1 MMDTTCRFCGT
12 LRWKDESSGMCCSN
26 GKVCLPLIDLPPEP
40 LRSLL
45 SGENSDSVHL
55 LRNIRKYNSCF
66 QMTSFGAENQ
76 THSVT
81 FPTIFSIQGQ
91 VYHRIGSLMPSEN
104 QPSRYLQIY
113 FMSIDDDDDIQTD
126 RRCQQIQ
133 GVRRNIVQGLQRMLH
148 QHNLL
153 VQQFKTALENLPSD
167 AYRVVVN
174 ADRIPPGQHPRR
186 YDAPTANEV
195 AVVLAGNQFGSRD
208 IVLHQRD
215 NLLKH
220 VSDTHRFYDALQYP
234 LIFWKGQEGYSFH
247 IPQIDP
253 NTSQPLSS
261 KVSSMDF
268 YGYFIMVRR
277 NSPNVIVQ
285 FGQLFHQFLVD
296 MYAKDKKQLDRHD
309 ITARVFRQK
318 LVKFIGALTKGQLY
332 GAAVAWMYSVE
343 WQKRGLP
350 HAHILVWLANK
361 LRPTQIDSVI
371 CAEFPDPIQDPL
383 LYNIVVKNM
392 IHGPCGEYNPVS
404 PCMKN
409 SSCSK
414 KYPKQFLL
422 ETQTNENGYP
432 LYRRRAPEAGGF
444 TAKVKIRGREEVTI
458 DNRWVVPYSPLLS
471 KMFCAHINVENCS
484 SVKAIKYICKYVNKG
499 SDQAIIN
506 LRREGRGPDPQ
517 NEVRMYQCARYI
529 NSNEAV
535 WRLLSFPLHQRHPA
549 VIHLAVHLE
558 NGERIYFNQN
568 TLAHRM
574 HNPPRTTLTAF
585 FSLCQTDSFAR
596 TLLYPDVPQY
606 YTWNSSAHEWR
617 RRVQGKLVKGQ
628 PGVKRSDTIGRVYAV
643 HVSNFERFCLRM
655 LLHNIKGPTS
665 FAYLKIVN
673 GSQYET
679 FRETCAALGLLE
691 NDNHWVVTMDEAVL
705 CQAPTRVRQL
715 FAILIS
721 TCTISNPQK
730 LWITYRDEM
739 ASDILHRY
747 QLLDSSI
754 RCNDLIYN
762 ETLCN
767 IEDRVVSI
775 CGKKLQELGLGAPRR
790 NVVTNS
796 DILRELA
803 YDTAELEDNVASMLP
818 KLLPEQ
824 RRVFDAVLAKINL
837 SQPIIIFLDAPGGT
851 GKTFLLNLLLAMIRK
866 EQNIAI
872 AVASSGIA
880 ATLLAGGRTAHSV
893 LKLPLTFAEGQ
904 TAVCNIRKNSDK
916 ASLLRSCKLLV
927 WDECTMA
934 HKIALEALDRTL
946 QDIRDDP
953 QPSFQILFAKW
964 WNLQKVL
971 ILIRN
976 LDPPRLCNG
985 TRLCIT
991 QMGTNVL
998 QARILTGSFRGEE
1011 VLIPRIPIIPND
1023 LPFKFRRLQF
1033 PVMVAF
1039 SLTINK
1045 SQGQTLQVVG
1055 VHLEF
1060 RFSEYE
1066 ASFKPERSSCIGEGV
1081 HALCGLRHA
1090 GDKVNLLHHI
1100 KKFNETRKV
1109 KRVQVGNEKQQFM
1122 FTKVSQ
1128 ESEAAVHASYV
1139 LSEMIDK
1146 HSKPFTEGD
1155 FIKECLIKAAE
1166 IVCPGT
1172 QLAVFF
1178 FRACDTDFNIFEE
1191 LLELVPMHG
1200 TTTGEDIFNCV
1211 YDLLQKYNLPQSK
1224 LTSVAT
1230 DGAPSMTGKTNGLSY
1245 YTEVRWIS
1253 CSKVLKQFWDLKEEI
1268 CQFLITKNQ
1277 NITLFSDQVWL
1288 QDFSFMVDITKH
1300 LSDLNLKLQGKEQ
1313 IITNMCDQVNAFK
1326 CALVLLEKQ
1335 LKNEDLMHFPTCNMY
1350 KSSLGE
1356 TASYQKYAEKILSLR
1371 NEFETRKSL
1380 ALAKW
1385 RKHLAFNRIC
1395 LEHNFIPPSLRVK
1408 DPARNPFSAK
1418 IIKETQI
1425 GLLKSRIKGCHSFIR
1440 LTSKTIKDLI
1450 SITSQKVHPDIML
1463 NLITR
1468 TTQDIKTLNAEMDKK
1483 HNRKLRYWSMKY
1495 KIQFNSEKQQPKIVN
1510 LSSTELTKDETKFLS
1525 KGLKHRNM
1533 KTSDN
1538 LKIIAGLEASINGL
1552 NHKEKAKIRNIV
1564 TTALSKTP
1572 NNPKSNP
1579 ANRNIARRLRD
1590 KSEIVITRS
1599 DKGAQKYYEPVSEL
1613 EKIETYNKFKKEL
1626 RHLQRQKTISDEEL
1640 KNFISK
1646 MNTEAYIYGLPKLHK
1661 TGIPLRTIVAYYLS
1675 PAAPLAKFL
1684 NMFLTPILRDSNSHT
1699 TIKSI
1704 PTFMQEIWHN
1714 PYRDNHTMI
1723 GTEKLPILTVPLGQ
1737 QSIARVDRFSHH
1749 SLSRLK
1755 PHHSFSR
1762 QDSTRVNRTSS
1773 HINFHIRHE
1782 PSLKGRLDY
1791 VKCSRPP

>member
-1 MMDTTCRFCGT
+1 MGAVATLVILETNQNLVKYSKGPGGTARRCGRTSSLPPGMPSLQDKAILVNFLNCDSESATEALRAFRSFKDIRSGKGPMSCYSLKRLIKSFEETGSLEAKPRSGRPSTCKSVAVTVLQNAEAIETLSPYGEHPLISLGMMDTTCRFCGA

-26 GKVCLPLIDLPPEP
+26 GKVRLPLIDLPPEP

-45 SGENSDSVHL
+45 SGENSDSVHF

-81 FPTIFSIQGQ
+81 FPTTFSIQGQ

-104 QPSRYLQIY
+104 QQSRFLQIY
-113 FMSIDDDDDIQTD
+113 FMGNDDDDIQTD

-174 ADRIPPGQHPRR
+174 ADRTPPGQHPRR
-186 YDAPTANEV
+186 YNAPTANEV

-215 NLLKH
+215 NLLQH

-253 NTSQPLSS
+253 NTRQPLSS

-285 FGQLFHQFLVD
+285 FGQLFHQFL
-296 MYAKDKKQLDRHD
+296 
-309 ITARVFRQK
+309 
-318 LVKFIGALTKGQLY
+318 
-332 GAAVAWMYSVE
+332 S
-343 WQKRGLP
+343 
-350 HAHILVWLANK
+350 
-361 LRPTQIDSVI
+361 I
-371 CAEFPDPIQDPL
+371 C
-383 LYNIVVKNM
+383 M
-392 IHGPCGEYNPVS
+392 R
-404 PCMKN
+404 
-409 SSCSK
+409 
-414 KYPKQFLL
+414 
-422 ETQTNENGYP
+422 
-432 LYRRRAPEAGGF
+432 RRRAPEAGGF

-484 SVKAIKYICKYVNKG
+484 SVKAIKYIYKYVNKG

-529 NSNEAV
+529 SSNEAV

-549 VIHLAVHLE
+549 VIHLTVHLE

-574 HNPPRTTLTAF
+574 RNPPRTTLTAF
-585 FSLCQTDSFAR
+585 FSLCQTDSIAR

-617 RRVQGKLVKGQ
+617 RRVQGKLVEGQ

-643 HVSNFERFCLRM
+643 HVSNFECFCLRM

-665 FAYLKIVN
+665 FAYMKIVN

-679 FRETCAALGLLE
+679 FRETCAVLGLLE

-721 TCTISNPQK
+721 TCTISNPQQ

-754 RCNDLIYN
+754 RYNDLIYN

-775 CGKKLQELGLGAPRR
+775 CGKKVQELGLGAPRR

-803 YDTAELEDNVASMLP
+803 YDTAELEDNVASMLH

-837 SQPIIIFLDAPGGT
+837 SQPIILFLDAPGGT
-851 GKTFLLNLLLAMIRK
+851 GKTFLLNILLAMIRK

-953 QPSFQILFAKW
+953 QPMGGLV
-964 WNLQKVL
+964 VL
-971 ILIRN
+971 LAG
-976 LDPPRLCNG
+976 D
-985 TRLCIT
+985 
-991 QMGTNVL
+991 
-998 QARILTGSFRGEE
+998 FR
-1011 VLIPRIPIIPND
+1011 
-1023 LPFKFRRLQF
+1023 
-1033 PVMVAF
+1033 
-1039 SLTINK
+1039 
-1045 SQGQTLQVVG
+1045 QTLPVVTRG
-1055 VHLEF
+1055 TPADELNACLKSSYLWSHIVKMHLTVNMRVQLHNDTTAAQFADELL
-1060 RFSEYE
+1060 
-1066 ASFKPERSSCIGEGV
+1066 KIGEGQLETDSEGKIFESLIHIELLNHINSNNV
-1081 HALCGLRHA
+1081 MHPAQHGFTQEKSTISALQEITKLSLLKRETENTAIVTVDISGAFDNAWHPAILQQL
-1090 GDKVNLLHHI
+1090 DKANFPAVLIKIINSYFEDRSVEFKYTNVKCI
-1100 KKFNETRKV
+1100 KKINKGCPQGGIISPILRNILLNDFNLSFNESFARVIAFADDVTFVVWSSNIYDLQYNITKCLV
-1109 KRVQVGNEKQQFM
+1109 K
-1122 FTKVSQ
+1122 
-1128 ESEAAVHASYV
+1128 
-1139 LSEMIDK
+1139 
-1146 HSKPFTEGD
+1146 
-1155 FIKECLIKAAE
+1155 IKAWCEKAVLQDAE
-1166 IVCPGT
+1166 IVGLGYLPQT
-1172 QLAVFF
+1172 MRQLVVAMTTREQLFLNGILDLKLAEFPLKMILVKDAQNFKGLMKMQKI
-1178 FRACDTDFNIFEE
+1178 TDLIKENPRTT
-1191 LLELVPMHG
+1191 LLELEQDTG
-1200 TTTGEDIFNCV
+1200 ISKTTIGRIVTEDLKLKKTPAKFIPRFLTIRQKLSRLATCENMLEMTRTDPEWKDKIITGDETWVYGYDPETKRQSAEWRGQDISPNDFF
-1211 YDLLQKYNLPQSK
+1211 LFPK
-1224 LTSVAT
+1224 LKA
-1230 DGAPSMTGKTNGLSY
+1230 
-1245 YTEVRWIS
+1245 
-1253 CSKVLKQFWDLKEEI
+1253 VLKGRHFDTRDDIIEKSLLALKSIPKEAYKNCFDNCEKRWHWCI
-1268 CQFLITKNQ
+1268 EDRSQVCHAVWWMWWFLVMRHSSLEPDTQPGYYGDSIGTCGVK
-1277 NITLFSDQVWL
+1277 VR
-1288 QDFSFMVDITKH
+1288 
-1300 LSDLNLKLQGKEQ
+1300 
-1313 IITNMCDQVNAFK
+1313 NAAL
-1326 CALVLLEKQ
+1326 CNPTTIALVL
-1335 LKNEDLMHFPTCNMY
+1335 
-1350 KSSLGE
+1350 E
-1356 TASYQKYAEKILSLR
+1356 TTWS
-1371 NEFETRKSL
+1371 
-1380 ALAKW
+1380 
-1385 RKHLAFNRIC
+1385 
-1395 LEHNFIPPSLRVK
+1395 
-1408 DPARNPFSAK
+1408 
-1418 IIKETQI
+1418 
-1425 GLLKSRIKGCHSFIR
+1425 HSFRIYCG
-1440 LTSKTIKDLI
+1440 
-1450 SITSQKVHPDIML
+1450 V
-1463 NLITR
+1463 
-1468 TTQDIKTLNAEMDKK
+1468 
-1483 HNRKLRYWSMKY
+1483 
-1495 KIQFNSEKQQPKIVN
+1495 
-1510 LSSTELTKDETKFLS
+1510 EL
-1525 KGLKHRNM
+1525 
-1533 KTSDN
+1533 
-1538 LKIIAGLEASINGL
+1538 A
-1552 NHKEKAKIRNIV
+1552 
-1564 TTALSKTP
+1564 
-1572 NNPKSNP
+1572 
-1579 ANRNIARRLRD
+1579 
-1590 KSEIVITRS
+1590 
-1599 DKGAQKYYEPVSEL
+1599 
-1613 EKIETYNKFKKEL
+1613 
-1626 RHLQRQKTISDEEL
+1626 
-1640 KNFISK
+1640 
-1646 MNTEAYIYGLPKLHK
+1646 
-1661 TGIPLRTIVAYYLS
+1661 
-1675 PAAPLAKFL
+1675 
-1684 NMFLTPILRDSNSHT
+1684 
-1699 TIKSI
+1699 
-1704 PTFMQEIWHN
+1704 
-1714 PYRDNHTMI
+1714 
-1723 GTEKLPILTVPLGQ
+1723 
-1737 QSIARVDRFSHH
+1737 
-1749 SLSRLK
+1749 
-1755 PHHSFSR
+1755 
-1762 QDSTRVNRTSS
+1762 
-1773 HINFHIRHE
+1773 
-1782 PSLKGRLDY
+1782 
-1791 VKCSRPP
+1791 

>member
-1 MMDTTCRFCGT
+1 MKDLGEGRRGARNLHGRGNSQLEPIRTKVGRCPGRQSQVDVWNFVWLFCEPRDGGHVASSFFFLVRSSGPGGADAPEKYPTSSVLWTERRPRSILQAASCGRKGRLGVSHKQSLVDGKDVLEYPSSGNLRTERTPWTSHEPRQEEAKRATVLPPEIPNKRKSFTKGTEGVKQVLERYGDLFSSRLGRTNLAKHRIDTEDAKPIEHKPYRVSAKERDIIKEQIDEMLTEGIIRPSSSPWSFPVILVKKRDGKYRFCVDYRKLNNVTVKDVYPIPRIEEVMDTLQGSTYFSAIYLRSGYWQVEVEERDKEKTAFTTAHGLYEFNVMPFGLCNAPATFERNMENMLGNLRWEICMPSHRRSNLSQRSNSSRVQHAYRLRETRGQNIRRLRSQSARQAAVRSLETPAPIHSRLQAHSEIYSSTRRNTRTHNFFSSVWSSMENAGFNYSVAVEYFKHPLISLGMMDTTCRFCGA

-26 GKVCLPLIDLPPEP
+26 GKVRLPLIDLPPEP

-45 SGENSDSVHL
+45 SGENSDSVHF

-81 FPTIFSIQGQ
+81 FPTTFSIQGQ

-104 QPSRYLQIY
+104 QPSRFLQIY
-113 FMSIDDDDDIQTD
+113 FMGNDDADDIQTD

-174 ADRIPPGQHPRR
+174 ADRTPPGQHPRR
-186 YDAPTANEV
+186 YNAPTADEV
-195 AVVLAGNQFGSRD
+195 AVVLAGNQFCSRD

-215 NLLKH
+215 NLLQH

-296 MYAKDKKQLDRHD
+296 ILGQRIILPSSFVNSPRYLAEYTQDAFCYVRKFGRPDLFITFTSNPSWEELSAALLPGQKQLDRHD

-529 NSNEAV
+529 SSNEAV

-574 HNPPRTTLTAF
+574 RNPPRTTLTAF

-617 RRVQGKLVKGQ
+617 RRVQGKLVEGQ

-643 HVSNFERFCLRM
+643 HVSNFECFCLRI

-679 FRETCAALGLLE
+679 FRETCAAIGLLE

-721 TCTISNPQK
+721 TCTISNPQQ

-754 RCNDLIYN
+754 R
-762 ETLCN
+762 
-767 IEDRVVSI
+767 
-775 CGKKLQELGLGAPRR
+775 KA
-790 NVVTNS
+790 
-796 DILRELA
+796 
-803 YDTAELEDNVASMLP
+803 
-818 KLLPEQ
+818 
-824 RRVFDAVLAKINL
+824 
-837 SQPIIIFLDAPGGT
+837 
-851 GKTFLLNLLLAMIRK
+851 
-866 EQNIAI
+866 QNIAI

-953 QPSFQILFAKW
+953 QPMGGLVVLLAGDFRQTLPVVTRGTPADELNACLKYSYLWSHIVKMHLTVNMRVQLHNDTTAAQFADELLKIGEGQLETDSEGNIQFSNTFCQVVESSESLYEKVFPNIGVNYLSEEWLCARTILAPKNSTVLEINNTILNSIPGESKIYRSIDTMVDPDESVSYPPEFLNSLELSGTPSHKIV
-964 WNLQKVL
+964 LKVGVPV

-991 QMGTNVL
+991 QMGINVL

-1011 VLIPRIPIIPND
+1011 VLIPRIPIISND

-1039 SLTINK
+1039 AMTINK

-1055 VHLEF
+1055 VHLESPC
-1060 RFSEYE
+1060 FSHGQLYV
-1066 ASFKPERSSCIGEGV
+1066 ACSRVSSP
-1081 HALCGLRHA
+1081 
-1090 GDKVNLLHHI
+1090 KNL
-1100 KKFNETRKV
+1100 F
-1109 KRVQVGNEKQQFM
+1109 
-1122 FTKVSQ
+1122 
-1128 ESEAAVHASYV
+1128 
-1139 LSEMIDK
+1139 
-1146 HSKPFTEGD
+1146 
-1155 FIKECLIKAAE
+1155 
-1166 IVCPGT
+1166 
-1172 QLAVFF
+1172 VF
-1178 FRACDTDFNIFEE
+1178 
-1191 LLELVPMHG
+1191 
-1200 TTTGEDIFNCV
+1200 
-1211 YDLLQKYNLPQSK
+1211 
-1224 LTSVAT
+1224 
-1230 DGAPSMTGKTNGLSY
+1230 
-1245 YTEVRWIS
+1245 
-1253 CSKVLKQFWDLKEEI
+1253 
-1268 CQFLITKNQ
+1268 
-1277 NITLFSDQVWL
+1277 
-1288 QDFSFMVDITKH
+1288 
-1300 LSDLNLKLQGKEQ
+1300 
-1313 IITNMCDQVNAFK
+1313 
-1326 CALVLLEKQ
+1326 
-1335 LKNEDLMHFPTCNMY
+1335 
-1350 KSSLGE
+1350 SS
-1356 TASYQKYAEKILSLR
+1356 T
-1371 NEFETRKSL
+1371 F
-1380 ALAKW
+1380 
-1385 RKHLAFNRIC
+1385 
-1395 LEHNFIPPSLRVK
+1395 
-1408 DPARNPFSAK
+1408 
-1418 IIKETQI
+1418 
-1425 GLLKSRIKGCHSFIR
+1425 
-1440 LTSKTIKDLI
+1440 SKT
-1450 SITSQKVHPDIML
+1450 
-1463 NLITR
+1463 
-1468 TTQDIKTLNAEMDKK
+1468 
-1483 HNRKLRYWSMKY
+1483 
-1495 KIQFNSEKQQPKIVN
+1495 
-1510 LSSTELTKDETKFLS
+1510 
-1525 KGLKHRNM
+1525 
-1533 KTSDN
+1533 
-1538 LKIIAGLEASINGL
+1538 
-1552 NHKEKAKIRNIV
+1552 RNIV
-1564 TTALSKTP
+1564 YQ
-1572 NNPKSNP
+1572 
-1579 ANRNIARRLRD
+1579 
-1590 KSEIVITRS
+1590 
-1599 DKGAQKYYEPVSEL
+1599 GA
-1613 EKIETYNKFKKEL
+1613 
-1626 RHLQRQKTISDEEL
+1626 
-1640 KNFISK
+1640 FI
-1646 MNTEAYIYGLPKLHK
+1646 
-1661 TGIPLRTIVAYYLS
+1661 
-1675 PAAPLAKFL
+1675 
-1684 NMFLTPILRDSNSHT
+1684 
-1699 TIKSI
+1699 
-1704 PTFMQEIWHN
+1704 
-1714 PYRDNHTMI
+1714 
-1723 GTEKLPILTVPLGQ
+1723 
-1737 QSIARVDRFSHH
+1737 
-1749 SLSRLK
+1749 
-1755 PHHSFSR
+1755 
-1762 QDSTRVNRTSS
+1762 
-1773 HINFHIRHE
+1773 
-1782 PSLKGRLDY
+1782 
-1791 VKCSRPP
+1791 